1 MAWLAYTEQDGAK
14 RQQGPRKGETAVR
27 YDHRAATK
35 TIDTIFMTRSNA
47 LRISGP
53 NVSTQLTW

>member
-14 RQQGPRKGETAVR
+14 RQHGPRKGETAVR

-47 LRISGP
+47 LRM
-53 NVSTQLTW
+53 